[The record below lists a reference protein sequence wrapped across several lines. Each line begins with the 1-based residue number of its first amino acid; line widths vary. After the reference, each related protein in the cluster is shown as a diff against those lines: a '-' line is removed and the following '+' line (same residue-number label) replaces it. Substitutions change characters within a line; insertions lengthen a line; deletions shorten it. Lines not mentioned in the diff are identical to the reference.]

1 MPRTVSATKSDRF
14 ASRPRRAVT
23 LAACLAAMTAQAV
36 PACGPSDGA
45 SLDEI
50 LARIERDRPRYLFIG
65 ESHAVGPV
73 KRFTV
78 DLVNGLVDLGMDV
91 GLYVE
96 GFSTECP
103 PRALDCSRLAPL
115 FNADAFLAL
124 LDRSRAIVHP
134 IDPPGRSGR
143 AARMAESIAW
153 GSEEIRVVLVGNTH
167 VLHAGNPDAM
177 VPIFGGGLL
186 YPDPGDLA
194 EAFPRQESLTFR
206 LETTSDEI
214 EAYALIADGEAYAL
228 IADGCDADYAIR
240 TRPTPLY

>member
-1 MPRTVSATKSDRF
+1 VSTITSARS
-14 ASRPRRAVT
+14 AARPRRAVT
-23 LAACLAAMTAQAV
+23 LVVCLAALTAQAV
-36 PACGPSDGA
+36 AACGPGDGA

-50 LARIERDRPRYLFIG
+50 LARVERDRPRYLFIG
-65 ESHAVGPV
+65 ERHAVGPV
-73 KRFTV
+73 KRFAV

-115 FNADAFLAL
+115 FNADAFLTL
-124 LDRSRAIVHP
+124 VDRSRAIVHP
-134 IDPPGRSGR
+134 IDPPERSGR
-143 AARMAESIAW
+143 ATRMAESIAW

-177 VPIFGGGLL
+177 LPIFGGGML

-194 EAFPRQESLTFR
+194 EAFPRQEVLTFR

-214 EAYALIADGEAYAL
+214 ESYALL
-228 IADGCDADYAIR
+228 ADGCDADYAIR